1 MSQAHQTQSYIIS
14 FFSIGAGTVMKIL
27 IIGASRG
34 IGKALMEEALKDG
47 HKVRVLARHPDR
59 LESTDSR
66 LDLVQGD
73 VRDLQS
79 VKEAAQDMEIV
90 CSCIGVPITFKAVDL
105 FSVAAANLVKVV
117 EQQPTLKLIAVTGIG
132 AGDSKGHG
140 GFLYDRIFK
149 PLFLKSIYEDKDR
162 EEEIIATGDI
172 DWLIVRPAGLTNG
185 PRTGNYRI
193 INDLEGTTAKRI
205 SRRDVA
211 DFILCQAAQPSHFG
225 KTPLITY

>member
-1 MSQAHQTQSYIIS
+1 
-14 FFSIGAGTVMKIL
+14 MKIL

-47 HKVRVLARHPDR
+47 HEVRVLARHPDR
-59 LESTDSR
+59 IESTDSR

-105 FSVAAANLVKVV
+105 FSVAAANLIEVV
-117 EQQPTLKLIAVTGIG
+117 GQQPALKLIAVTGIG

-149 PLFLKSIYEDKDR
+149 PLFLKRIYADKDR
-162 EEEIIATGDI
+162 EEEIIAAGDI

-193 INDLEGTTAKRI
+193 INDLKGTTAKRI

-211 DFILCQAAQPSHFG
+211 DFILSEAVQPSHFG

>member
-47 HKVRVLARHPDR
+47 HKVRVLARHPNR

-117 EQQPTLKLIAVTGIG
+117 GQQPTLKLIAVTGIG

>member
-14 FFSIGAGTVMKIL
+14 CFSNGAGTVMKIL

-117 EQQPTLKLIAVTGIG
+117 GQQPTLKLIAVTGIG

-162 EEEIIATGDI
+162 EEEIIAAGDI

>member
-117 EQQPTLKLIAVTGIG
+117 GQQPTLKLIAVTGIG

-162 EEEIIATGDI
+162 EEEIIAAGDI

>member
-79 VKEAAQDMEIV
+79 VNEAAQDMEIV

-117 EQQPTLKLIAVTGIG
+117 GQQPTLKLIAVTGIG

>member
-1 MSQAHQTQSYIIS
+1 
-14 FFSIGAGTVMKIL
+14 MKLL

-34 IGKALMEEALKDG
+34 VGKALMQEALEEN
-47 HKVRVLARHPDR
+47 HQVRVLARNPDKI
-59 LESTDSR
+59 ESVDAR

-73 VRDLQS
+73 VRDLKS
-79 VKEAAQDMEIV
+79 VTDAAQDMEIV

-105 FSVAAANLVKVV
+105 FSVAATNLVTVV
-117 EQQPTLKLIAVTGIG
+117 EQKPTLKLIAVTGIG

-149 PLFLKSIYEDKDR
+149 PLFLKTIYEDKDR
-162 EEEIIATGDI
+162 EEEIIAASDI

-185 PRTGNYRI
+185 SRTGNYRVI
-193 INDLEGTTAKRI
+193 TDLEGTVARRI
-205 SRRDVA
+205 SRLDVA
-211 DFILCQAAQPSHFG
+211 DFILSQMLRPTQFG